1 MQEYEEARRILKEHA
16 QENVLQELEKNKRKE
31 LIEQVLHL
39 DFEKIQICK
48 EKIEEREKFQNDKI
62 EHISYVDSNELTKGE
77 KEEYE
82 QLGNSIIK
90 QGKYAVVTM
99 AGGQRNKV
107 RPQSD
112 QKEPLGWR

>member
-16 QENVLQELEKNKRKE
+16 QENVLQELEKNKKKE
-31 LIEQVLHL
+31 LIEQVFHL
-39 DFEKIQICK
+39 DFEKIEICK
-48 EKIEEREKFQNDKI
+48 EKIEEKI
-62 EHISYVDSNELTKGE
+62 FESNNIESISYVDGNELTKEE

-82 QLGNSIIK
+82 QIGNSIIK